1 MGRQTVRSARG
12 DLVDFDTIS
21 IKQQL
26 AKAPMNIE
34 VARRK
39 DFIDSKEGK
48 ARGAQRPASLPQPTP
63 EEIADAVAQIK
74 AGTTVPE
81 DFLDNQPVTKSAPP
95 EIVPVLPERKK

>member
-1 MGRQTVRSARG
+1 MSESINDVQSKNVRIR
-12 DLVDFDTIS
+12 FDSNKCIHS
-21 IKQQL
+21 RACILSRPDVFVPNVKGAWIHPEL
-26 AKAPMNIE
+26 A
-34 VARRK
+34 
-39 DFIDSKEGK
+39 
-48 ARGAQRPASLPQPTP
+48 TP